1 LCVWHFGIVE
11 NYKDVVWF
19 CVQWHR
25 IANIKTR
32 GQFLR
37 ICKEYT
43 ERRRKVHT
51 EEKYIE
57 RRRKVYREEEK
68 CT

>member
-1 LCVWHFGIVE
+1 MCVWHFGIVE

-43 ERRRKVHT
+43 ERRKVHT

-57 RRRKVYREEEK
+57 RRRNVHREEEK
-68 CT
+68 ST